1 MISAMNTTES
11 VLAVA
16 NDADDKA
23 VHDLDADNPQH
34 AEVWAQLATARSIA
48 ALTLAV
54 QNIADAINFHAKP

>member
-1 MISAMNTTES
+1 MIPAINYTDK

-23 VHDLDADNPQH
+23 VHELEADNALDA
-34 AEVWAQLATARSIA
+34 AVWAQLAAARSIA

-54 QNIADAINFHAKP
+54 QNIADATNFNAKP